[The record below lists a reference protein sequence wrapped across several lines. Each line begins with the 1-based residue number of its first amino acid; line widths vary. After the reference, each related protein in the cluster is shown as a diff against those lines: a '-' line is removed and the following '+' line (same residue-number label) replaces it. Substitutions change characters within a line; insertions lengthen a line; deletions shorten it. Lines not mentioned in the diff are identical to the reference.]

1 MTESAGEGAAVP
13 ETAKQA
19 PSTRA
24 HDWGWVDRSIW
35 TERMLAALENGVQ
48 GGKWFSLIDKVYR
61 PQTLAAAWE
70 QVRANR
76 GAAGLDGQSVERF
89 AAQAERYLGELA
101 EELRTERYRAA
112 PVRRVEIA
120 KADGKTRPLGIPT
133 VKDRIVQAAVKRVI
147 EPIFEREF
155 LPTSYGFRPGRGC
168 KDALREVDRLL
179 RAGFTHV
186 VDADLKSY
194 FDSIPRDRLQ
204 ARIEERISDGRLLAL
219 LTQWLSQDVVQG
231 LRRWTPTQGTPQGAI
246 ISPLLANLYLHPLD
260 VVMAQRGYPLV
271 RYADDFVILCASAAE
286 AQAALAEVQAWVE
299 ANGLS
304 LHPDK
309 THVGDCRV
317 VGQGFEFLGYRFE
330 AGRRW
335 VRKKSLRALKDKV
348 RALTARTRGDS
359 LARIMAELNPVLRGW
374 FHYFQHAG
382 RTEFPTLDGFVR
394 RRLRAVLRKQSKHP
408 GFGRCVAD
416 HRRWPNAYFA
426 AAGLFTL
433 TTAWQRASQSR

>member
-1 MTESAGEGAAVP
+1 M
-13 ETAKQA
+13 AKQA
-19 PSTRA
+19 PSTRTR
-24 HDWGWVDRSIW
+24 DWDWVDRTIW

-48 GGKWFSLIDKVYR
+48 GGKWFSLIEKVYR
-61 PQTLAAAWE
+61 PATLAAAWE

-76 GAAGLDGQSVERF
+76 GAAGIDGQSVERF

-147 EPIFEREF
+147 EPIFEQAF
-155 LPTSYGFRPGRGC
+155 VPTSYGFRPGRGC

-194 FDSIPRDRLQ
+194 FDSIPRERLQ
-204 ARIEERISDGRLLAL
+204 ARLEERLSDGRLLAL
-219 LTQWLSQDVVQG
+219 LAQWLSQDIVQG

-260 VVMAQRGYPLV
+260 VVMAQRGYQLV
-271 RYADDFVILCASAAE
+271 RYADDFVILCASAQE
-286 AQAALAEVQAWVE
+286 AQAALAEVQAWVA

-309 THVGDCRV
+309 THIGDCRA

-374 FHYFQHAG
+374 FHYFQHAW

-416 HRRWPNAYFA
+416 HRRWPTAYFA